1 MFFSSLGVK
10 IQPIQLIFSQD
21 ITQGFIG
28 HIIPRRIGD
37 LKLCPLGLRLPA
49 GVSHQENVV
58 LSIQKDDNIHK
69 SEALKRYNKRT
80 LTLVE
85 CQNGII
91 RI

>member
-1 MFFSSLGVK
+1 MLAISQGSFQNIILFVFFSSLGVK

-28 HIIPRRIGD
+28 YIIPRRIGD

-58 LSIQKDDNIHK
+58 LSIQKTSIK
-69 SEALKRYNKRT
+69 AML
-80 LTLVE
+80 
-85 CQNGII
+85 
-91 RI
+91 